1 MLRIIL
7 IALAAACVTGCS
19 TIQSYAYRDYA
30 VRDLD
35 DTSMKPFQTLVSALQ
50 TASPAL
56 GAALVD
62 KKCFV
67 SPVSAGDTGT
77 CQASRDQAVSA
88 LIIASDGLCV
98 EHRKTIYG
106 NDVSY
111 NVTLGTLTNLFAGGA
126 AIVNSARRKA
136 ILGALALFTN
146 SERSLI
152 SDAVYKNVLVFAVDK
167 KILELRNAQLL
178 AIKKKMGKPI
188 GDYTMNSALL
198 DVVEYHQ
205 SCSFMNGLVKALDEG
220 TQGGNLQR
228 ISRLRNNLVQIEA
241 DLSRNPD
248 STMKAALDDRY
259 KTISDELKTLESQ

>member
-1 MLRIIL
+1 MFKLTAIL
-7 IALAAACVTGCS
+7 LASACAAGCS
-19 TIQSYAYRDYA
+19 TMQSYAYRDYA
-30 VRDLD
+30 APELD
-35 DTSMKPFQTLVSALQ
+35 DTSLKPFQKLVTALQ
-50 TASPAL
+50 TSSPEL
-56 GAALVD
+56 GGALVD
-62 KKCFV
+62 KKCFA
-67 SPVSAGDTGT
+67 SPVAASDAPG
-77 CQASRDQAVSA
+77 CQAARDQAVAA
-88 LIIASDGLCV
+88 LIVASDGLCV

-136 ILGALALFTN
+136 ILGALALFSN

-178 AIKKKMGKPI
+178 GIKSKFGKPI
-188 GDYTMNSALL
+188 GEYSMNAALL
-198 DVVEYHQ
+198 DTVEYHQ

-220 TQGGNLQR
+220 TQGGNLQK

-241 DLSRNPD
+241 DLHRGPD
-248 STMKAALDDRY
+248 PTMKTALDERY
-259 KTISDELKTLESQ
+259 KAISDELKTLEAQ